1 MGITGKVSKQKNK
14 DMKIVSKISA
24 LLLGMLLIASC
35 NQEQA
40 VTAQA
45 ETEVANSEV
54 SQLSVDLSVGIDEA
68 RVYQDVSTSPKTK
81 TTPVLTESNLKM
93 RVVVTYNGASEHQTL
108 EFKKVPGANKA
119 TYSGKITVPAVGPDQ
134 YTITAAL
141 LGQTDGTEY
150 ARLSGDEV
158 VAIPATALVV
168 ADKNV
173 VKSTVPYIAQTTGT
187 LSADGKSLESSALNL
202 KPSGTLLRIKVQNMT
217 GREDTFNS
225 IKIQTNAFV
234 TNWSYDLA
242 DYKGGN
248 LQEGKAPSTAT
259 AEYTLAL
266 PAAITLADKAIE
278 ATDYYLWVMP
288 TKETTLKTKMYVR
301 STRNYDYLAFKKT
314 TALAVGKLTTATAK
328 PLPHMPITYFEANPL
343 NATVSAATAANTAAP
358 SGPFRYISDTGATY
372 FNSKE
377 AQAIMR
383 MGDIQVTKTI
393 NGQEVIG
400 TYYMPTPNEVRS
412 IFPAHTTSTKW
423 DLPLT
428 PAKENLV
435 SFPWAP
441 NTTISGA
448 TATYMGK
455 DGILYALRFM
465 GYDNNRFLMAYKY
478 ERVGTFALNSES
490 AIKITSRYIGTD
502 GAAGVTI
509 NTVADPNYWAN
520 DNEDDATGT
529 LYALGWAE
537 SNRKPQQY
545 GSTGHMQIGN
555 PDPNATSCLFLRFD
569 NAPSTDNSIWTLRL
583 DNSYYRP
590 IRLFIRK

>member
-1 MGITGKVSKQKNK
+1 
-14 DMKIVSKISA
+14 MKIISKISA
-24 LLLGMLLIASC
+24 LLLGVLLIASC
-35 NQEQA
+35 SQEQ
-40 VTAQA
+40 VVPAQT
-45 ETEVANSEV
+45 ETEVAKSEGR
-54 SQLSVDLSVGIDEA
+54 QLGVNLSVGIDEA
-68 RVYQDVSTSPKTK
+68 RVYQDVSTSPK

-93 RVVVTYNGASEHQTL
+93 RVVVTYNGVSEHQTL

-119 TYSGKITVPAVGPDQ
+119 TYSGMITVPAIGAGQ

-141 LGQTDGTEY
+141 LGQADGTEY
-150 ARLSGDEV
+150 ARLSGNEV

-168 ADKNV
+168 ADNNV

-187 LSADGKSLESSALNL
+187 LSADGKSLESSALTL

-217 GREDTFNS
+217 GREDTFTS

-234 TNWSYDLA
+234 TDWSYDLSN
-242 DYKGGN
+242 YKGGN

-259 AEYTLAL
+259 SEYTLAL
-266 PAAITLADKAIE
+266 PSAVTLADKAVD

-288 TKETTLKTKMYVR
+288 TKETTLKTKIYVR

-328 PLPHMPITYFEANPL
+328 PLPHMPITYFEPNPL
-343 NATVSAATAANTAAP
+343 NATVSATTAAGTDAP
-358 SGPFRYISDTGATY
+358 SGPFRYISDINATY

-377 AQAIMR
+377 TQAIMR

-393 NGQEVIG
+393 NGQEVVG

-412 IFPAHTTSTKW
+412 IFTVPSTRW

-428 PAKENLV
+428 ESNENNV
-435 SFPWAP
+435 NFPWAP
-441 NTTISGA
+441 KTTISGA

-455 DGILYALRFM
+455 DGILYALRFK

-478 ERVGTFALNSES
+478 ERVGTFALNSSS

-529 LYALGWAE
+529 LYALGWTEA
-537 SNRKPQQY
+537 NRVPQEY
-545 GSTGHMQIGN
+545 GYTGHMQIGN
-555 PDPNATSCLFLRFD
+555 PNAALCQYVRFD
-569 NAPSTDNSIWTLRL
+569 NAASPNATIWSLRNTQPA
-583 DNSYYRP
+583 DSYYRP